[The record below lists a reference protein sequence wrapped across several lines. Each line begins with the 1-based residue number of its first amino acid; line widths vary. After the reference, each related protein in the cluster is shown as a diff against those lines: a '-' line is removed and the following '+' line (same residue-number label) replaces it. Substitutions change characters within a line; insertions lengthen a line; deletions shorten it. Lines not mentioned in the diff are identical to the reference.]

1 MLLDNN
7 NFTGDTNVLCD
18 LQPYRIVYLTA
29 DCAAD
34 PATDSKE
41 IACEC
46 CDLCCSD
53 DNATCNNLEWSGNLD
68 PIWEYGYNRGVYSF
82 SQELIPPSSGGR
94 WILYFQSDLDY
105 SSLLHWWIS
114 IMYCTSYLNI
124 KRPNINPISSFLS
137 LFLLCS
143 RNQRKE
149 RKGVQ
154 HHQSSKG
161 Q

>member
-1 MLLDNN
+1 MTEETSGIDGATRLCIYRLAHALSLIYYSDLVLLDNN

-94 WILYFQSDLDY
+94 
-105 SSLLHWWIS
+105 
-114 IMYCTSYLNI
+114 
-124 KRPNINPISSFLS
+124 
-137 LFLLCS
+137 
-143 RNQRKE
+143 
-149 RKGVQ
+149 
-154 HHQSSKG
+154 
-161 Q
+161 